1 MTHQGGSLA
10 VDPGDEGLSLVP
22 DIDLQPES
30 MIDIDSLVFPT
41 NEPYFADYG
50 AASRQS
56 PLEHPDI
63 FGTSLDDLWSAS
75 LAQIPS
81 DEIIAGADKD
91 ESMNDDSSSPK
102 EGRADATNSHSSPQ
116 TANSGSSA
124 AATEALTS
132 SRNPS
137 LPPKIGHRFTRE
149 SARVLKRWFSTH
161 SDHPYPSE
169 EEKAML
175 QCKTG
180 LSKTQVTNWLANA
193 RRRRTVDNN
202 TLGSSSK
209 TGRSGSGPD
218 HTPRR
223 AGTPIPRS
231 TTSYHNMDPLQRWVD
246 SPPEHE
252 PAAAS
257 AIARAVASRHTLPL
271 LTRRN
276 TGSSDE
282 GSSRR
287 RRHASS
293 GSSFVTS
300 SGSTDSR
307 SSKGSISASSSL
319 SRGRSYRRRRTQKT
333 SLAAPRHAFQCTFC
347 TETFR
352 TKYDWQRHENSLH
365 LPLERWVCS
374 PNGSSVA
381 NPETGQMYCVFCGKA
396 EPDETHLATHN
407 PAACQERSF
416 SRKDHLKQHLRLV
429 HNAGLIELSMKLWK
443 AEKPDIRSKC
453 GFCKATIYT
462 WPDRVDHLANHFKL
476 GCTMADWSGDW
487 GFEDSV
493 LETLENAMPP
503 YLIDFERGTPF
514 PFEASGKPPD
524 SPRSAYE
531 LITIELAYF
540 IQSHYDTSGDMP
552 NNRRLQL
559 EACRIIFASE
569 VMFPEQNPDSNG
581 GFSWLRDLILAKD
594 EITQQARFG
603 PIRSRAESRLS
614 LMKIKGKNAL
624 FEACPLES
632 HLHAFVHGRRA
643 NGVFEIQDHE
653 LQKEACRIITRMEG
667 DLGTTPDFVA
677 NWLVT
682 LISQSTNW
690 LNDFRQRA
698 NLFRNQGS
706 WNTVPQGQQSLF
718 SSWPGKQNSE
728 RLQDQ
733 LFKDLDSQTWINTA
747 SMDLS
752 NNTIGV
758 GQSEIGLGELI
769 NEQNRSSSLI
779 EPWLTNTPN
788 IMTST
793 ADQLPTSL
801 ETIQPSISTITP
813 IRFANPT
820 PSQDSPGT
828 PGTGPSDGDSRLRPA
843 WLKTGVYILN
853 DSNHHRWLDR
863 ELKRWVS
870 ATMSPNNPNCHVPSD
885 EELRHQSRCLLFN
898 DDDPWNQT
906 AADSAH
912 WLAKFKQDVGIM

>member
-10 VDPGDEGLSLVP
+10 ADPGDEGLSLVP

-41 NEPYFADYG
+41 NEPHFADYG
-50 AASRQS
+50 AVSRHS
-56 PLEHPDI
+56 PLEQPDI

-75 LAQIPS
+75 LAQIPP

-91 ESMNDDSSSPK
+91 EPMNDGSSPPK
-102 EGRADATNSHSSPQ
+102 EGLAHATNSHSSPQ
-116 TANSGSSA
+116 AANSGSSTA
-124 AATEALTS
+124 TTEALAS

-149 SARVLKRWFSTH
+149 SARVLKRWFSAH
-161 SDHPYPSE
+161 NDHPYPSE
-169 EEKAML
+169 EEKTML

-202 TLGSSSK
+202 AHGSSSK

-218 HTPRR
+218 NTPRR

-257 AIARAVASRHTLPL
+257 AIARAVASRHTLPS

-319 SRGRSYRRRRTQKT
+319 SRGRSYRRRRTQTT

-374 PNGSSVA
+374 PNGPSVA
-381 NPETGQMYCVFCGKA
+381 NPETGQTYCVFCGKA

-443 AEKPDIRSKC
+443 AEKPDIRSNC

-559 EACRIIFASE
+559 EACRIVFASE

-653 LQKEACRIITRMEG
+653 LQKEACSIITRMEG

-690 LNDFRQRA
+690 LNGFRQRA

-706 WNTVPQGQQSLF
+706 WNTAPQAQQSLF
-718 SSWPGKQNSE
+718 SSWSGKQNSE
-728 RLQDQ
+728 SLQDQ
-733 LFKDLDSQTWINTA
+733 LFKDLDSQSWINTT

-752 NNTIGV
+752 NNTMDV
-758 GQSEIGLGELI
+758 GQSGIEFGELP

-779 EPWLTNTPN
+779 EPWLTNMPN
-788 IMTST
+788 ITTST
-793 ADQLPTSL
+793 ANQLPTSL
-801 ETIQPSISTITP
+801 ETIQPSVSTITP
-813 IRFANPT
+813 SGFADPGH
-820 PSQDSPGT
+820 SRDSPGT
-828 PGTGPSDGDSRLRPA
+828 PGTGPSDGDSSLRPA
-843 WLKTGVYILN
+843 WLKSGIFILN

-906 AADSAH
+906 AADSAQ
-912 WLAKFKQDVGIM
+912 WLAKFKQDVGIL